1 MFDNIF
7 LGITGVGTF
16 FSGCYLFGRWS
27 VNKKIVDL
35 EELKTAL
42 IESQKNHDD
51 LIDEINQKIEDV
63 TMTMSV
69 QSLNDISDKRCDR
82 LGLKS

>member
-42 IESQKNHDD
+42 LESQKNHDD
-51 LIDEINQKIEDV
+51 LIDEINQKIEDIK
-63 TMTMSV
+63 
-69 QSLNDISDKRCDR
+69 NYNRISCFDK
-82 LGLKS
+82 KSACFEKFD

>member
-1 MFDNIF
+1 MFDNLL

-27 VNKKIVDL
+27 VCRKIVDL
-35 EELKTAL
+35 ENLKTAL

-51 LIDEINQKIEDV
+51 LIDEINVKIDEIK
-63 TMTMSV
+63 
-69 QSLNDISDKRCDR
+69 NYNKISCFHK
-82 LGLKS
+82 KSACFEKFD